1 MKTNLKSQRE
11 RVLESISKSSYS
23 HRGVL
28 PENNN
33 VFDKPSAII
42 AAIIL
47 GFAGTGVA
55 MGMPLLVGS
64 MAESLGFSE
73 QQLGWLASSDM
84 GGLFVGSVSTAL
96 LVTKVN
102 RRFLA
107 AVGLVLVIV
116 ANFTSTQSPDL
127 LPLMLSRL
135 FAGIGAGICYSTC
148 TASLAGSHNSART
161 FSILLFVLV
170 IMNAFIFY
178 IFPIIDGHWGV
189 NGLFM
194 FYLLEAVPILL
205 ILPHLPRYCVEETD
219 EVVAQSQAGKPTIQP
234 HIPEILPRLC
244 LAAVF
249 SFYILVGAYWA
260 FIERAGAAVNI
271 STEFISG
278 TLTWGQVFSIS
289 GTFLAVLLARRF
301 GQSKPLLVAL
311 TIMVLTMLILTAK
324 VDNITFVFSVF
335 SFSFFWIFIDVF
347 QLGTLSNIDHS
358 GRYAAL
364 VPACQGV
371 AQAVAPTLAGTLLAY
386 QLGYSSVMGMCA
398 LASAVA
404 VCIYLYVYR
413 ELLRV
418 APDIA
423 DAD

>member
-1 MKTNLKSQRE
+1 M
-11 RVLESISKSSYS
+11 ESISNAKTGHGDVSPQ
-23 HRGVL
+23 RI
-28 PENNN
+28 N
-33 VFDKPSAII
+33 VFDEP
-42 AAIIL
+42 AAIFAAVVL

-73 QQLGWLASSDM
+73 QELGWLASSDM
-84 GGLFVGSVSTAL
+84 GGLFIGSVLTAL
-96 LVTKVN
+96 LVTRIN

-107 AVGLVLVIV
+107 AAGLFLVIL
-116 ANFTSTQSPDL
+116 ANYSSTQSPDL

-135 FAGIGAGICYSTC
+135 FAGIGAGVCYSTC

-170 IMNAFIFY
+170 VMNAFIFY
-178 IFPIIDGHWGV
+178 IFPIIDGKWGV

-205 ILPHLPRYCVEETD
+205 ILPWLPRYCVEKTD
-219 EVVAQSQAGKPTIQP
+219 EVVLEDEAGGSTTYL

-260 FIERAGAAVNI
+260 FIERAGVAASI
-271 STEFISG
+271 SHGFISG
-278 TLTWGQVFSIS
+278 TLTWGQVFSLS
-289 GTFLAVLLARRF
+289 GTVLAVWLARRI
-301 GQSKPLLVAL
+301 GQSKPLLLAL
-311 TIMVLTMLILTAK
+311 MVMVFTMLVLAGK
-324 VDNITFVFSVF
+324 VDNVTFVFSVF
-335 SFSFFWIFIDVF
+335 SFSFFWIFIDIF

-371 AQAVAPTLAGTLLAY
+371 AQALAPTLAGTLLAY
-386 QLGYSSVMGMCA
+386 QLGYSSVMVMCA
-398 LASAVA
+398 IAAAVA
-404 VCIYLYVYR
+404 LCTYLYVYR
-413 ELLRV
+413 KLSQV
-418 APDIA
+418 APHIA
-423 DAD
+423 DAA

>member
-1 MKTNLKSQRE
+1 
-11 RVLESISKSSYS
+11 
-23 HRGVL
+23 
-28 PENNN
+28 
-33 VFDKPSAII
+33 
-42 AAIIL
+42 
-47 GFAGTGVA
+47 
-55 MGMPLLVGS
+55 MGLPLLVGS
-64 MAESLGFSE
+64 MAESLGFSD

-84 GGLFVGSVSTAL
+84 GGLFVGSVLTSL
-96 LVTKVN
+96 FVTRIN

-107 AVGLVLVIV
+107 AAGLFLVILG
-116 ANFTSTQSPDL
+116 NYFSTQSPDL
-127 LPLMLSRL
+127 IPLMLSRL
-135 FAGIGAGICYSTC
+135 CAGIGAGLCYATC

-170 IMNAFIFY
+170 VMNAFIFY
-178 IFPIIDGHWGV
+178 IFPIIDGKWGV

-205 ILPHLPRYCVEETD
+205 ILPLLPRYCAEETD
-219 EVVAQSQAGKPTIQP
+219 EVELVSETGGSAIHL
-234 HIPEILPRLC
+234 HIPAILPRLC

-260 FIERAGAAVNI
+260 FIERAGVAVNI

-289 GTFLAVLLARRF
+289 GTLLAVWLARRF
-301 GQSKPLLVAL
+301 GQSKPLLLAL
-311 TIMVLTMLILTAK
+311 MVMVVTMLILAGR
-324 VDNITFVFSVF
+324 VDKITFVFSVF

-358 GRYAAL
+358 GHYAAL

-371 AQAVAPTLAGTLLAY
+371 AQAMAPSLAGMLLSY
-386 QLGYSSVMGMCA
+386 QLGYSAVMIMCA
-398 LASAVA
+398 LAAAVA
-404 VCIYLYVYR
+404 LCIYIYVYR
-413 ELLRV
+413 ELLQV